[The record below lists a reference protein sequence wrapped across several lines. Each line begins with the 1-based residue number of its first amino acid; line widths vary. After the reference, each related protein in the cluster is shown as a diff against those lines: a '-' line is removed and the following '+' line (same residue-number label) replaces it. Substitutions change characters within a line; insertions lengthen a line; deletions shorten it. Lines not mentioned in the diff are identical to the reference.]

1 MQQAEKTLTEAA
13 VSESLVDRILDGDA
27 GAEIEMVERYQKGL
41 GVMLFNRA
49 RDREIAQDVA
59 QETWVLVLQ
68 KIRDNQLRDRK
79 KLAAFIIQI
88 AKNQLI
94 MRQRNNQRHDAVSG
108 DEAPEPVDTGF
119 SPDKALGHA
128 QLGQSVATMLGELS
142 IDRDRELL
150 KRFYLIG
157 DDKQSL
163 CEEFDLTPAHF
174 DRVMFRARERFR
186 SLWEKNIGSKYF

>member
-1 MQQAEKTLTEAA
+1 MQQAEKTLSEAA
-13 VSESLVDRILDGDA
+13 VSESLVDRILSGDP

-49 RDREIAQDVA
+49 RDRDIAQDVA

-94 MRQRNNQRHDAVSG
+94 MRQRNNQRHDSVSD
-108 DEAPEPVDTGF
+108 DEAPEAVDTGF
-119 SPDKALGHA
+119 SPDKALGQA
-128 QLGQSVATMLGELS
+128 QLGQSVASMLSELS
-142 IDRDRELL
+142 VDRDRELL